1 MGPRP
6 WAPKTEP
13 LTLAGALVSQRRR
26 HRSVPQPL
34 SPSVPPNMS
43 ASRDKGNSNLTP
55 QVQDMTLRPMH
66 IREKERSQLR
76 TVMKKLSILK
86 MLKGSDRRIR
96 RLHSLAKSCWKSLL
110 SVPKILCTASGT
122 RISFVHKKPE
132 EKDSKKPLP
141 KAGEIL
147 PEDGEAGRLET
158 EPAAAIQVPRVTPR
172 PPGLD
177 LAQARALQSWPWFKG
192 LPQRVNLPAPR
203 VLCRP
208 SALRWVKRCC
218 TRSCSASLEKPRS
231 SRTQRYGY
239 GPDSSF
245 RK

>member
-1 MGPRP
+1 
-6 WAPKTEP
+6 
-13 LTLAGALVSQRRR
+13 
-26 HRSVPQPL
+26 
-34 SPSVPPNMS
+34 MS

-110 SVPKILCTASGT
+110 SVPKILCTASGEWEAEKPISINQSIQEVRPRAGSPGSATLTHLPAPPYLCTDQPSFRHRRT

-218 TRSCSASLEKPRS
+218 TRSCSASLEKP
-231 SRTQRYGY
+231 
-239 GPDSSF
+239 
-245 RK
+245 

>member
-55 QVQDMTLRPMH
+55 Q
-66 IREKERSQLR
+66 
-76 TVMKKLSILK
+76 VMKKLSILK